1 MPNVF
6 EIKLR
11 CKVQKV
17 FTFVTC
23 FKNIFRMNKKVVI
36 TGINIITS
44 LGLDL
49 QTSWANLTAGKNGV
63 KRITLFDPEGL
74 QTQIAAQV
82 PDSFE
87 EYASGYVKKRMAD
100 QTTRVTKMCYVCA
113 RDAVNN
119 SAIDFE
125 LFDKTRC
132 AVILGVVSTAN
143 TSAEKGTTSK
153 NKVLKSMSNAMSAW
167 ISLDYKLLGP
177 NFTVASACASS
188 SYAIGIAYDMIKN
201 GVADIVITGG
211 ADSTINR
218 EEIEGF
224 NELYALS
231 VNSDPEKACCPFS
244 RDRDGFVIGEGAG
257 IMILESEE
265 SALRRNAKIFA
276 ELAGYAI
283 TSEAYNIMAPMK
295 DGEGIMLTIEKALNN
310 ANVKPDEVD
319 YINAHGTSTTLN
331 DKYETMAIKKIF
343 GDLAY
348 KIPVSSTKSM
358 IGHTVGAAG
367 AIEGVVTVMSIIN
380 DIITPTIHLD
390 IPDPELDLDYVPNI
404 ARKKVIN
411 IAISNSL
418 AFGGHNATLV
428 FKKYS

>member
-1 MPNVF
+1 
-6 EIKLR
+6 
-11 CKVQKV
+11 
-17 FTFVTC
+17 
-23 FKNIFRMNKKVVI
+23 MNKKVVI

-49 QTSWANLTAGKNGV
+49 QSNWVNLVAGRNGV

-74 QTQIAAQV
+74 QTQIAAQL
-82 PDSFE
+82 PDSFD
-87 EYASGYVKKRMAD
+87 EYAAGYIKKRMAD
-100 QTTRVTKMCYVCA
+100 QTTRVTKMCFVCA
-113 RDAVNN
+113 RDAVQNA
-119 SAIDFE
+119 SIDFE
-125 LFDKTRC
+125 LFDKSRC

-143 TSAEKGTTSK
+143 NSTEKGTTSK
-153 NKVLKSMSNAMSAW
+153 NKIIKSMSNAMSAW
-167 ISLDYKLLGP
+167 ISLENKLRGP
-177 NFTVASACASS
+177 NFTVTCACASS
-188 SYAIGIAYDMIKN
+188 AYAIGIAYDMIKN
-201 GVADIVITGG
+201 GVADIIITGG
-211 ADSTINR
+211 ADSAINR

-231 VNSDPEKACCPFS
+231 VNNDPEKACCPFS

-265 SALRRNAKIFA
+265 SALKRNAKIYA

-295 DGEGIMLTIEKALNN
+295 DGEGIMQTIEEALKN
-310 ANVKPDEVD
+310 ACVKPEEVD

-331 DKYETMAIKKIF
+331 DKYETMAIKKVF
-343 GDLAY
+343 GDRAY

-367 AIEGVVTVMSIIN
+367 VIEGVVTVMSIIN
-380 DIITPTIHLD
+380 EVITPTIHLD
-390 IPDPELDLDYVPNI
+390 ICDPELDLDYVPNN
-404 ARKKVIN
+404 ARKQVIHC
-411 IAISNSL
+411 AISNSF
-418 AFGGHNATLV
+418 AFGGHNASLV